1 MPVTVWNRERTQVK
15 ITIGDQKD
23 VAAFVTTESGRTK
36 VRMSRNREEIVRM
49 D

>member
-23 VAAFVTTESGRTK
+23 VAAFVMTESSRTTVGITGNVK
-36 VRMSRNREEIVRM
+36 DIVRL